1 MVTQQHEDI
10 AAKVLSLGKQLAPD
24 RFPIVSVET
33 VRAWALVVARYRW
46 PEALWLEAVVTWAA
60 ERVTERMVTP
70 RDVVDCVRIVRNRWE
85 VDPVRG
91 PELRAWREREVERRD
106 AALAA
111 GTFGLERGRS
121 ASVEMVG
128 EVAEIRERAED
139 LKALL
144 RGNIPV

>member
-1 MVTQQHEDI
+1 M
-10 AAKVLSLGKQLAPD
+10 LSLGKQLAPD
-24 RFPIVSVET
+24 RFPSVSVET

-60 ERVTERMVTP
+60 ERVTEWMVTP
-70 RDVVDCVRIVRNRWE
+70 RDIVDCVRIVRNRWE

-111 GTFGLERGRS
+111 GTFGVERGRS
-121 ASVEMVG
+121 ATVEVVG
-128 EVAEIRERAED
+128 EVADIGSRAEE

-144 RGNIPV
+144 RGNVGEQENKS

>member
-1 MVTQQHEDI
+1 M
-10 AAKVLSLGKQLAPD
+10 LSLGKQLAPD
-24 RFPIVSVET
+24 RFPSVSVET
-33 VRAWALVVARYRW
+33 VRSWALVVSRYRW
-46 PEALWLEAVVTWAA
+46 PESLWLEAVVTWAA

-91 PELRAWREREVERRD
+91 SELRAWREREVERRD

-121 ASVEMVG
+121 ATVEVVG
-128 EVAEIRERAED
+128 EVADIGSRAEE
-139 LKALL
+139 LKELL
-144 RGNIPV
+144 RGNVGEQESKS